1 MSRLLE
7 RYVRRATEQGFVVH
21 HESDTI
27 AITGKPSRASFGLAD
42 SGSLVLLASEEPR
55 SRALLPYVHYTF
67 LSVDQIIPSI
77 DELFAALGLRPPSC
91 VSIVSGP
98 SSSGD
103 IEMTLTVG
111 VHGPAEEHVILTSP

>member
-1 MSRLLE
+1 
-7 RYVRRATEQGFVVH
+7 VH
-21 HESDTI
+21 NESA
-27 AITGKPSRASFGLAD
+27 AITIQGTPSRAAFGLAD
-42 SGSLVLLASEEPR
+42 SGSLVLLATEEPR

-67 LSVDQIIPSI
+67 LSVERIIPSI
-77 DELFAALGLRPPSC
+77 DELFSALGRRPPSC